1 MTAKELDTF
10 EKRLS
15 DRKNG
20 ARFDKNAEEKSI
32 IDVGEEFGINNVTV
46 IAGGGYVN
54 PSIERVYRIALDNEM
69 DIDYV
74 RREIHAIEKSNK
86 DARRYVQKAFG
97 DWLVESYERQD
108 FGVYEEL
115 RRSRRGGEAGEDASG
130 NDERKQLGGGV
141 RGGTGSDA
149 AEDIQYALPNGDL
162 IDQQI
167 DSWLS
172 SRSALEP
179 RNKLA
184 DPNGQNQQT
193 IGDGKCQF
201 ATKTAQQSQALQA
214 RKLFSRMTP
223 TGLKARV
230 AAQSETKTA
239 EYMRTHKP
247 AMEDI
252 RKRAG
257 KAAEKLKGKR
267 GSDELLR
274 LNSSGG
280 YVIDGR
286 SSKWGVPVNEQQQ
299 ALIDHDKLGKV
310 ARPGLFI
317 TGRQLSS
324 ACWSRRRR
332 AFFILPGYTDFCTRY
347 FPQAPR
353 PHR

>member
-54 PSIERVYRIALDNEM
+54 PSIERVYRIALDNET

-130 NDERKQLGGGV
+130 NDERKLLGGGV

-149 AEDIQYALPNGDL
+149 AEDIQCALPSGDL

-167 DSWLS
+167 DAWHAKGLPSGNQIVE
-172 SRSALEP
+172 R
-179 RNKLA
+179 
-184 DPNGQNQQT
+184 GQQSY
-193 IGDGKCQF
+193 GDGKCQF

-223 TGLKARV
+223 TGMRARV

-286 SSKWGVPVNEQQQ
+286 SSTWGVPVNEQQQ
-299 ALIDHDKLGKV
+299 ALIDQDKLGKV
-310 ARPGLFI
+310 ARPGLFYNRA
-317 TGRQLSS
+317 TTEQRMLVSEE
-324 ACWSRRRR
+324 AR